1 MWAGAVDR
9 MNSHENDQI
18 GVDEGDS
25 STEPSREKLSLR
37 LFVLSV
43 RRDIAGLIDAMIE
56 VDIGVQLLTRAFV
69 EQVQRCD
76 EETRVVFESTTFDS
90 AKVRDA
96 ALALRLLEA
105 GLTDDLGHSQLS
117 RVRAAQRWIEDPR
130 TRPLCDRREDPALAF
145 SSAHRE
151 PGERSVLAGLQR
163 ESRRHLEFI
172 ANRLGVPTGRASGG
186 PVNGERR
193 MSRHELERRIAG
205 VLGNLGMLRILV
217 ATLPEDARRL
227 LRALVLGELSAAQRA
242 ELSVAARR
250 EKRLE
255 LSVAPGPAQLLSEC
269 GLVFAGRGEL
279 WIPDDLQESVQRAVL
294 LGEPKPRF
302 LV

>member
-1 MWAGAVDR
+1 
-9 MNSHENDQI
+9 MNARENDQT
-18 GVDEGDS
+18 GGDDGDS
-25 STEPSREKLSLR
+25 LTDPSREKASLR

-69 EQVQRCD
+69 QQMQRCD
-76 EETRVVFESTTFDS
+76 EETRVVFQHAMFDS
-90 AKVRDA
+90 RRVRDA
-96 ALALRLLEA
+96 ALLLRELEA
-105 GLTDDLGHSQLS
+105 RLTDQLGHSKLS

-130 TRPLCDRREDPALAF
+130 TRPLCDRRDDAALAP
-145 SSAHRE
+145 SSAPRE

-172 ANRLGVPTGRASGG
+172 GNRLGVPTGRASGG
-186 PVNGERR
+186 SVNGERR
-193 MSRHELERRIAG
+193 MSRHELEQRIAG

-227 LRALVLGELSAAQRA
+227 LRALVLGEVSAAQRA
-242 ELSVAARR
+242 ELSVAARC
-250 EKRLE
+250 EKHLE